1 MCEISF
7 MTYFCILHKT
17 IHLYKKI
24 HTKFNFID
32 VITFNWKQLSF
43 VHNFLHEQYFTHNW
57 AYFIAWYGVFVF
69 YPIIFSPSHFPLS
82 LIIFPLPHL
91 PHLPSTCAY
100 FPKLSLAC
108 SFIFTCICNI
118 IIVKPHVICPNSYS
132 FNMNIIHMKGC
143 MPIH

>member
-1 MCEISF
+1 MWNTI
-7 MTYFCILHKT
+7 HNT

-24 HTKFNFID
+24 HPKFNFID
-32 VITFNWKQLSF
+32 VITFNCKQLSF
-43 VHNFLHEQYFTHNW
+43 VLNFIHEQYFTHNW

-69 YPIIFSPSHFPLS
+69 YSIVFSPSHFPLS

-91 PHLPSTCAY
+91 PPSPFYMCLLPH
-100 FPKLSLAC
+100 PKLSLPC
-108 SFIFTCICNI
+108 SFIFTYICNI
-118 IIVKPHVICPNSYS
+118 IIVKSHVICPNSYS